1 MKTPSFSAT
10 MSSLCT
16 PALIYLILSAFFIF
30 GSIMMNVS
38 FVTILIKIV
47 FVLAWTWV
55 LNLLCRNNL
64 EVLSWILV
72 ILPYLFMIVLVLF
85 GFELLEKMP
94 PASIDN
100 KKVSST
106 PTLQNNMPGPL
117 HN

>member
-10 MSSLCT
+10 ISSLCT

-30 GSIMMNVS
+30 GSIMMNLS
-38 FVTILIKIV
+38 FVTILIKV
-47 FVLAWTWV
+47 FFVLAWTWV

-72 ILPYLFMIVLVLF
+72 LLPYLFMFVLMLF
-85 GFELLEKMP
+85 GFELIEKMP

-100 KKVSST
+100 KKVSSA
-106 PTLQNNMPGPL
+106 PTLQNNMATPL
-117 HN
+117 RN